1 MKRTARWFASTSG
14 ARSRGKKQPAEPN
27 IKLVRRELIPKGE
40 GKPHWLLWFAVNLM
54 ELLFLVVGLSMFLVS
69 GFSLEVNPLLLY
81 GGLTAICLVFTVF
94 YYDT

>member
-1 MKRTARWFASTSG
+1 
-14 ARSRGKKQPAEPN
+14 
-27 IKLVRRELIPKGE
+27 
-40 GKPHWLLWFAVNLM
+40 M

-94 YYDT
+94 YYDTWLTGARGIGHIIYGNKPMLAIIVHQQAVVNGKYTKKYRMYGK